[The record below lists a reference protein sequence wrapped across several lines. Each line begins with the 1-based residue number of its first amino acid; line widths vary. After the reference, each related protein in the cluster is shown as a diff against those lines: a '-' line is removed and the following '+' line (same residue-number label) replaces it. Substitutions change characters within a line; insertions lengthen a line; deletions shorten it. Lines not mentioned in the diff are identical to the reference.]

1 MSRES
6 ARTSVFSICNSQ
18 NETATERSSLQA
30 QQLFVSR
37 NSIMKTILVIS
48 LALAA
53 SLHAQYVVTNPVSDA
68 LGEIQHVEDI
78 AKAVEM
84 ISNQVQQL
92 NTLNQQLQQIQA
104 YVNAFGNPE
113 ELTSIIGA
121 DGLIQSLQSTGSG
134 QSLLQLRGLT
144 DGGQALS
151 YNGQGVFQNI
161 GSTFSTPSGDTHQRD
176 EEAYRK
182 FSAIEQT
189 SNNYQAVYDEVAQR
203 RTQLRQQIAQTTSQ
217 LQASTTDAET
227 QKLTGVIAGYNAELS
242 SVEREI
248 EQALGNVVV
257 QDTENRADTE
267 KQEQARREERKA
279 EFSEALKKYSETFQL
294 DSTPAQFPEE

>member
-1 MSRES
+1 
-6 ARTSVFSICNSQ
+6 
-18 NETATERSSLQA
+18 
-30 QQLFVSR
+30 
-37 NSIMKTILVIS
+37 MKTVLIIS
-48 LALAA
+48 LAAAA

-68 LGEIQHVEDI
+68 FGEIQHIEDI

-84 ISNQVQQL
+84 ISNQVEQI
-92 NTLNQQLQQIQA
+92 NALNQQLQQIQA

-121 DGLIQSLQSTGSG
+121 DGLISSLQSNGSG
-134 QSLLQLRGLT
+134 QNLLQLRGVT
-144 DGGQALS
+144 DGNQSFS
-151 YNGQGVFQNI
+151 YDGQGVFQNV
-161 GSTFSTPSGDTHQRD
+161 GSSFNTPSGESHQRD
-176 EEAYRK
+176 EDAYRK
-182 FSAIEQT
+182 FNAIEQT
-189 SNNYQAVYDEVAQR
+189 SNNYQTVYDEVAQR

-217 LQASTTDAET
+217 LQASSTDAET
-227 QKLTGVIAGYNAELS
+227 QKLTGVLTGYNAELS

-267 KQEQARREERKA
+267 KQKQARQEERKA
-279 EFSEALKKYSETFQL
+279 EFSEALKKYGETFQL